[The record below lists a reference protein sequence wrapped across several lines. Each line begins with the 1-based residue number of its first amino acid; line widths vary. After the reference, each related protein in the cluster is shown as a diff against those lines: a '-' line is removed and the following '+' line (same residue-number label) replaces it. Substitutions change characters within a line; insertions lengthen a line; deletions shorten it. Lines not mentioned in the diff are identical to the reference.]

1 MNIFGKKS
9 EKEWIDLKAYKINGE
24 IYQTR
29 LEGKADVNDLNLSR
43 DELFN
48 KYGVW
53 VSKYSIEYRD
63 FAEWNEIYY
72 ESLDAFFKYICAKVP
87 VEINEDEFE
96 EYCNNVDEELKM
108 KFNDFKLDDTLYT
121 CNFFVDGCY
130 LKEIVKVKK
139 KLINESVSNIR
150 NALIL
155 EVEILDGKSAVTKR
169 EFMKFYDFIRDF
181 KIGCNVKVIDSID
194 DNFSID
200 SYFES
205 NRVIRNQKKFKV

>member
-9 EKEWIDLKAYKINGE
+9 EKEWIDLKAYYKINEE
-24 IYQTR
+24 IYRTR
-29 LEGKADVNDLNLSR
+29 LEGNADVNDLNLSR

-53 VSKYSIEYRD
+53 VCKFSIEYRE

-72 ESLDAFFKYICAKVP
+72 ESLDEFFKYICEKDP
-87 VEINEDEFE
+87 VEINEDELE
-96 EYCNNVDEELKM
+96 EYCNNADEEFKM

-130 LKEIVKVKK
+130 LKEIVKVRK

-155 EVEILDGKSAVTKR
+155 EVEILDGKSADTKR

-200 SYFES
+200 SYFE
-205 NRVIRNQKKFKV
+205 

>member
-9 EKEWIDLKAYKINGE
+9 EKELTDLKAYYKINGE
-24 IYQTR
+24 FYQTR
-29 LEGKADVNDLNLSR
+29 LEGKVDVNDLNLSL

-53 VSKYSIEYRD
+53 VCKYSIEYGD
-63 FAEWNEIYY
+63 FAEWNEIFY
-72 ESLDAFFKYICAKVP
+72 ESLNEFFKYICAKDP
-87 VEINEDEFE
+87 VEINEDELK

-130 LKEIVKVKK
+130 LQEIVKVKK
-139 KLINESVSNIR
+139 KLINESVSNVR
-150 NALIL
+150 DALIL
-155 EVEILDGKSAVTKR
+155 EVERLDGKSAVTKR
-169 EFMKFYDFIRDF
+169 EFMKFHDFIRDF

-194 DNFSID
+194 GNFSID
-200 SYFES
+200 SYFE
-205 NRVIRNQKKFKV
+205 

>member
-9 EKEWIDLKAYKINGE
+9 EKEWIDLKAYYKINEE

-53 VSKYSIEYRD
+53 VCKFSIEYKE

-72 ESLDAFFKYICAKVP
+72 ESLDEFFKYICTKDP
-87 VEINEDEFE
+87 VEINEDELE
-96 EYCNNVDEELKM
+96 EYCNNVDEEFKM
-108 KFNDFKLDDTLYT
+108 KFNDFKLDGTLYT

-130 LKEIVKVKK
+130 LKEIVKVRK

-150 NALIL
+150 DAFIL
-155 EVEILDGKSAVTKR
+155 EVEILDGKSADTKR

-200 SYFES
+200 SYFE
-205 NRVIRNQKKFKV
+205 

>member
-9 EKEWIDLKAYKINGE
+9 EKEWIDLKAYYKINEE
-24 IYQTR
+24 IYRTR
-29 LEGKADVNDLNLSR
+29 LEGNADVNDLNLSR

-53 VSKYSIEYRD
+53 VCKFSIEYRE

-72 ESLDAFFKYICAKVP
+72 ESLDEFFKYICEKDP
-87 VEINEDEFE
+87 VEINEDELE
-96 EYCNNVDEELKM
+96 EYCNNVDEEFKM

-130 LKEIVKVKK
+130 LKEIVKVRK

-155 EVEILDGKSAVTKR
+155 EVEILDGKSADTKR

-200 SYFES
+200 SYFE
-205 NRVIRNQKKFKV
+205 

>member
-9 EKEWIDLKAYKINGE
+9 EKEWIDLKAYYKINGE
-24 IYQTR
+24 IYRTR
-29 LEGKADVNDLNLSR
+29 LEDEVDVDDLNLSR

-53 VSKYSIEYRD
+53 VCKYSLEHEC
-63 FAEWNEIYY
+63 FAEWIEIDYK
-72 ESLDAFFKYICAKVP
+72 SLDEFFKYICAKYP
-87 VEINEDEFE
+87 VEINEDELE
-96 EYCNNVDEELKM
+96 EYCNNVDEEFKM

-130 LKEIVKVKK
+130 LKEIVKVRK
-139 KLINESVSNIR
+139 KLINESIYNVAD
-150 NALIL
+150 ALIL
-155 EVEILDGKSAVTKR
+155 EVEMLDGKSAVTKR
-169 EFMKFYDFIRDF
+169 EFMRFYDFINNF

-200 SYFES
+200 SYFE
-205 NRVIRNQKKFKV
+205 

>member
-1 MNIFGKKS
+1 MNIFEKKS
-9 EKEWIDLKAYKINGE
+9 EKEWIDLKAYFKINEE

-72 ESLDAFFKYICAKVP
+72 ESLDEFFKYICAKVP
-87 VEINEDEFE
+87 VEINEDELE
-96 EYCNNVDEELKM
+96 EYCNNVDEEFKM

-130 LKEIVKVKK
+130 LKEIVKVRK
-139 KLINESVSNIR
+139 KLINESVSNVR

-155 EVEILDGKSAVTKR
+155 EVEILDGKSADTKR

-200 SYFES
+200 SYFE
-205 NRVIRNQKKFKV
+205 

>member
-9 EKEWIDLKAYKINGE
+9 EKEWIDLKAYYKINEE
-24 IYQTR
+24 IYQAR
-29 LEGKADVNDLNLSR
+29 LEGNADVNDLNLSR

-53 VSKYSIEYRD
+53 VCKLSIEYRE
-63 FAEWNEIYY
+63 FEEWNEIYY
-72 ESLDAFFKYICAKVP
+72 ESLDEFFKYICVKDP
-87 VEINEDEFE
+87 VEINEDELE
-96 EYCNNVDEELKM
+96 EYCNNVDEEFKM

-130 LKEIVKVKK
+130 LKEIVKVRK

-200 SYFES
+200 SYFE
-205 NRVIRNQKKFKV
+205 

>member
-1 MNIFGKKS
+1 MNIFEKKS
-9 EKEWIDLKAYKINGE
+9 EKEWIDLKAYFKINEE

-53 VSKYSIEYRD
+53 VCKFSIEYRE

-87 VEINEDEFE
+87 VEINEDELE
-96 EYCNNVDEELKM
+96 EYCNNVDEEFKM

-130 LKEIVKVKK
+130 LKEIVKVRK
-139 KLINESVSNIR
+139 KLINESVSNVR

-155 EVEILDGKSAVTKR
+155 EVEILDGKSADTKR

-200 SYFES
+200 SYFE
-205 NRVIRNQKKFKV
+205 